1 MKIMRYYGTIIRW
14 NKERGFGAVADESG
28 EKEYFAPLSAFE
40 EQDPLPEEGRS
51 VSFEITVGRR
61 GREEAEN
68 IRYPGDGELAARS
81 FFKDGKKSLPPA
93 IRKLL
98 FTLPV
103 VCAVAVGIWFAK
115 PYLSGI
121 NLYKKH
127 TEEVTAEKVAKEIMK
142 EREAWK
148 QAVSSPAEPKVY
160 TAADGNGHFLDTGRL
175 PSESKVNTAANG
187 TAFSCDGRQHCSQM
201 RSLREAEFFL
211 QRCPNVKMDGDH
223 DGIPCEGYSFNDAE
237 APQQPAENAAE
248 KKSLWDKI
256 SSFLSSDNGKSSRSA
271 RR

>member
-1 MKIMRYYGTIIRW
+1 MRYYGTIIRW

-40 EQDPLPEEGRS
+40 EQSPLPEEGRR

-68 IRYPGDGELAARS
+68 IRYPGEGELAAHS
-81 FFKDGKKSLPPA
+81 LFKDGKKSLPPA
-93 IRKLL
+93 LRKLL
-98 FTLPV
+98 TALPV
-103 VCAVAVGIWFAK
+103 ACAVAVGIWFAK

-121 NLYKKH
+121 TLYKKH

-148 QAVSSPAEPKVY
+148 QAVSSPLEPK
-160 TAADGNGHFLDTGRL
+160 AHASADGN
-175 PSESKVNTAANG
+175 
-187 TAFSCDGRQHCSQM
+187 AFSCDGRQHCSQM
-201 RSLREAEFFL
+201 RSLKEAEFFL
-211 QRCPNVKMDGDH
+211 QQCPNVKMDGDN
-223 DGIPCEGYSFNDAE
+223 DGIPCENHSFNDTE
-237 APQQPAENAAE
+237 TPLQQPTENTAE

-256 SSFLSSDNGKSSRSA
+256 SSFLSSDNGASNRSA